1 MTTTMTDTLA
11 NATVNPMAS
20 PVTPERTS
28 AGQRFL
34 DALAQRDFVALE
46 ELLAADAWL
55 RALLPRHLDEHY
67 GSVETAGAFR
77 AWYGAAE
84 AFEALAV
91 DHDTVIGKERIRYR
105 FLLRPDWA
113 PETWHV
119 IEQMAFLSIK
129 DGLIRK
135 IDLVCTGFMEL
146 DESSLAEAIHIA
158 TAPPSQVIT
167 SPTV

>member
-11 NATVNPMAS
+11 GTMAS
-20 PVTPERTS
+20 PDTLEHTTP
-28 AGQRFL
+28 GQRFL
-34 DALAQRDFVALE
+34 DALAQLDFAALG
-46 ELLAADAWL
+46 ELLAADVWL

-67 GSVETAGAFR
+67 GSAETAGAFR
-77 AWYGAAE
+77 GWYAAAE
-84 AFEALAV
+84 AFDALAL
-91 DHDTVIGKERIRYR
+91 DHDTVAGKERIRYR

-135 IDLVCTGFMEL
+135 IDLVCTGFVAV
-146 DESSLAEAIHIA
+146 DH
-158 TAPPSQVIT
+158 PHDK
-167 SPTV
+167 

>member
-1 MTTTMTDTLA
+1 MSTTMTIPTTDTLA
-11 NATVNPMAS
+11 S
-20 PVTPERTS
+20 LDTPERAS
-28 AGQRFL
+28 PGQRFL
-34 DALAQRDFVALE
+34 EALAQRDFAALE
-46 ELLAADAWL
+46 QLLAVDVWL

-67 GSVETAGAFR
+67 GSVETAEAFR
-77 AWYGAAE
+77 TWYGAAE
-84 AFEALAV
+84 AFEALTV
-91 DHDTVIGKERIRYR
+91 DHDTVAGKERIRYR

-135 IDLVCTGFMEL
+135 IDLVCTGFIDL
-146 DESSLAEAIHIA
+146 DASSLADAVHIA